1 MGRYCSKCGE
11 LKEEHELD
19 AHGEPTVCPDKAYT
33 RGGSPDGHVSVVDGE
48 RVGRYANGS
57 Y

>member
-11 LKEEHELD
+11 LKEDHELD